1 VAGRFIVFEGID
13 ASGKS
18 TQARRLAKEIGGFFT
33 FEPGDTPL
41 GADLRRWLL
50 DAATPMTPQTES
62 LLMLADRSHHVAS
75 VIAPTLASGQHVV
88 ADRFFASTLA
98 YQGYGRG
105 VDLDALRSATDLAIG
120 DCRPDKIILID
131 IDVETAN
138 ERRAR
143 NHEDRFESADVD
155 FHQRLR
161 AGYLAM
167 AEENPDAWVV
177 LDGRPSFDDVAAAI
191 DAVVRPLL

>member
-1 VAGRFIVFEGID
+1 
-13 ASGKS
+13 
-18 TQARRLAKEIGGFFT
+18 
-33 FEPGDTPL
+33 
-41 GADLRRWLL
+41 
-50 DAATPMTPQTES
+50 
-62 LLMLADRSHHVAS
+62 MLADRSHHVAS

>member
-1 VAGRFIVFEGID
+1 MPPPWPLV
-13 ASGKS
+13 
-18 TQARRLAKEIGGFFT
+18 
-33 FEPGDTPL
+33 DT
-41 GADLRRWLL
+41 WW
-50 DAATPMTPQTES
+50 
-62 LLMLADRSHHVAS
+62 
-75 VIAPTLASGQHVV
+75 PTG
-88 ADRFFASTLA
+88 STLA

-105 VDLDALRSATDLAIG
+105 VDLEALRSATDLAIG

-131 IDVETAN
+131 IDVDTAN

-161 AGYLAM
+161 TGYLTM
-167 AEENPDAWVV
+167 AEENPDVWVV